1 MKKRRRSRASARTH
15 GLLTQY
21 AQLRTEGYRDNPE
34 RFATE
39 FVEAPVLSFV
49 LVLNCIITF
58 CIKMF
63 GRCPDMHRSWNAR
76 PKTRRV
82 WSPHEEPDGGGARRG
97 ACPNHSGLPG
107 RQGDSASGAGVEV
120 SIPTVSKWRQRFSL
134 WGLRGLRDQPRPGK
148 PVRYDTAFRNR
159 VLATLE
165 ETPPPGMSHWDGPAV
180 AEKLDASVHAVW
192 RVLRREG
199 IYLQRRRS
207 WCVSTDKEFAPKAA
221 DVVGLIS
228 EPAVER
234 TGAERGRKTEHTGDR
249 AGLRLC
255 GDRQRQVVRGL
266 KSTYKRHGTLNL
278 FAALEVGTGQVKTKF
293 TEYKKR
299 EDFRSFLDGVLAD
312 QPPDKEIHVIL
323 DNYSPH
329 KRNDDWL
336 AKFEGRVQFHF
347 TPTSASWLN
356 QIEIVFSLLQ
366 RKTLNGGSFKTKDQ
380 LREAIEAFFR
390 RHNERAKPF
399 RWRKREVK
407 GSQLRNTIVN
417 LRN

>member
-1 MKKRRRSRASARTH
+1 MALTKSRTVESRAVDRARIILASLE
-15 GLLTQY
+15 GKEMQQV
-21 AQLRTEGYRDNPE
+21 ARELR
-34 RFATE
+34 
-39 FVEAPVLSFV
+39 VSVL
-49 LVLNCIITF
+49 
-58 CIKMF
+58 
-63 GRCPDMHRSWNAR
+63 
-76 PKTRRV
+76 
-82 WSPHEEPDGGGARRG
+82 
-97 ACPNHSGLPG
+97 
-107 RQGDSASGAGVEV
+107 
-120 SIPTVSKWRQRFSL
+120 TVSKWRRRFSL
-134 WGLRGLRDQPRPGK
+134 FGLRGLRDQSRSGK
-148 PVRYDTAFRNR
+148 PVKYDTAFRNR
-159 VLATLE
+159 VLAALE
-165 ETPPPGMSHWDGPAV
+165 EAPPPGMSHWDGPAV

-192 RVLRREG
+192 RILRREG

-221 DVVGLIS
+221 DVVGLYLNPPLNALVLSVDEKPSIQAI
-228 EPAVER
+228 ERAAGYVE
-234 TGAERGRKTEHTGDR
+234 TDSGK
-249 AGLRLC
+249 
-255 GDRQRQVVRGL
+255 VVRGL

-293 TEYKKR
+293 TESKKR
-299 EDFRSFLDGVLAD
+299 EDFRGFLDGVLAD
-312 QPPDKEIHVIL
+312 QPQDAEIHVIL

-399 RWRKREVK
+399 RWRKRDVK
-407 GSQLRNTIVN
+407 GSQLRNTVVN

>member
-1 MKKRRRSRASARTH
+1 
-15 GLLTQY
+15 
-21 AQLRTEGYRDNPE
+21 
-34 RFATE
+34 
-39 FVEAPVLSFV
+39 
-49 LVLNCIITF
+49 
-58 CIKMF
+58 
-63 GRCPDMHRSWNAR
+63 
-76 PKTRRV
+76 
-82 WSPHEEPDGGGARRG
+82 
-97 ACPNHSGLPG
+97 
-107 RQGDSASGAGVEV
+107 
-120 SIPTVSKWRQRFSL
+120 
-134 WGLRGLRDQPRPGK
+134 
-148 PVRYDTAFRNR
+148 
-159 VLATLE
+159 
-165 ETPPPGMSHWDGPAV
+165 MSHWDGPAV

-221 DVVGLIS
+221 DVVGLYLN
-228 EPAVER
+228 PPLNAVVLSVDEKPSIQAIER
-234 TGAERGRKTEHTGDR
+234 ASGYVETDSGK
-249 AGLRLC
+249 
-255 GDRQRQVVRGL
+255 VVRGL

-293 TEYKKR
+293 TEFKKR
-299 EDFRSFLDGVLAD
+299 EDFRGFLDGVLAD
-312 QPPDKEIHVIL
+312 QPQDAEIHVIL

-336 AKFEGRVQFHF
+336 AKFEGRVRFHF

-380 LREAIEAFFR
+380 LRDAIEAFFK

-407 GSQLRNTIVN
+407 GSQLRNTVVN

>member
-1 MKKRRRSRASARTH
+1 MPRHAPELECSAEDKAS
-15 GLLTQY
+15 LL
-21 AQLRTEGYRDNPE
+21 AIIKSRTEEARLVE
-34 RFATE
+34 R
-39 FVEAPVLSFV
+39 
-49 LVLNCIITF
+49 
-58 CIKMF
+58 
-63 GRCPDMHRSWNAR
+63 AR
-76 PKTRRV
+76 V
-82 WSPHEEPDGGGARRG
+82 ILACLDGKEIQQVAREL
-97 ACPNHSGLPG
+97 AL
-107 RQGDSASGAGVEV
+107 
-120 SIPTVSKWRQRFSL
+120 SIPTVTKWRRRFAL
-134 WGLRGLRDQPRPGK
+134 WGLRGLGDQPRPGK
-148 PVRYDTAFRNR
+148 PVRYDSAFRNR
-159 VLATLE
+159 VLAVLE
-165 ETPPPGMSHWDGPAV
+165 EPPPPGMAHWDGPAV
-180 AEKLDASVHAVW
+180 SERLDASVHAVW

-221 DVVGLIS
+221 DVVGLYLN
-228 EPAVER
+228 PPLNAVVLSVDEKPSIQAIER
-234 TGAERGRKTEHTGDR
+234 TSGYVETDSGK
-249 AGLRLC
+249 
-255 GDRQRQVVRGL
+255 VVRGL

-293 TEYKKR
+293 TEFKKR
-299 EDFRSFLDGVLAD
+299 EDFRGFLDGVLAV
-312 QPPDKEIHVIL
+312 QPQDAEIHVIL

-380 LREAIEAFFR
+380 LREAIEAFFL

-399 RWRKREVK
+399 RWRKRDVK
-407 GSQLRNTIVN
+407 GSQLKNTVVN